1 MCVCVF
7 SKSGEE
13 KINSFIVVVSS
24 LNFLIDEQISNMK
37 VLKGTENVAVVEE
50 FEVPPQILFHI
61 FIRPFTNQLTN
72 FQRHYE
78 RKKNDSHGRGSFS
91 SQIVCRTFLCIVS
104 LLI

>member
-13 KINSFIVVVSS
+13 KINSFIVVVFS

-37 VLKGTENVAVVEE
+37 VLKGTENVAIVEE

-61 FIRPFTNQLTN
+61 FIRPFTN
-72 FQRHYE
+72 
-78 RKKNDSHGRGSFS
+78 
-91 SQIVCRTFLCIVS
+91 
-104 LLI
+104 